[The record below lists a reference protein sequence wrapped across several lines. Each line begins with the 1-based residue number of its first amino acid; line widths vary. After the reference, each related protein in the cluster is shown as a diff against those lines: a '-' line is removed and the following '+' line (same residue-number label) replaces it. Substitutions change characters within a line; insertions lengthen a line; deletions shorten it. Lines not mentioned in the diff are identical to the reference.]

1 MHRIFIALAGA
12 VLAATAAAAS
22 EKTDVMAVVH
32 RWADGFNQ
40 GDSKMELATC
50 ADETSIID
58 DIAPHEW
65 HGAGAC
71 SRWKDDYDA
80 FLKKNEITDT
90 LATVLQPRHIE
101 ISADTAYVVVPVTL
115 AFKHGGKDLK
125 DSGIFTLA
133 LKKGPSGWRAL
144 GVACTSS
151 PIRSQQKAHS
161 ICYDSAPCKVMSTFS
176 FMQVASTR
184 AVHSSS

>member
-71 SRWKDDYDA
+71 SRWKDEYDA

-133 LKKGPSGWRAL
+133 LKKGPSGWLITGWAW
-144 GVACTSS
+144 AE
-151 PIRSQQKAHS
+151 H
-161 ICYDSAPCKVMSTFS
+161 
-176 FMQVASTR
+176 
-184 AVHSSS
+184 